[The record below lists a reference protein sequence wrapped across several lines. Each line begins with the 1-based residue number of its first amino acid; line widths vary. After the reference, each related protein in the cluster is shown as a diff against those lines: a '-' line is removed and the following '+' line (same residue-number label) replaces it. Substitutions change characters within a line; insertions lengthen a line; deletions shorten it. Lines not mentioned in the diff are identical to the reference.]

1 MNFNF
6 DICDY
11 GGMTPLHFAIH
22 NKQAEVA
29 KFLILEADVN
39 VNVADMVS
47 TKRIKKE
54 MYND

>member
-47 TKRIKKE
+47 TKRIKKD